1 VNGSLTNQ
9 LIEQKY
15 LKSPLIINA
24 FKKIKRADFV
34 PDEII
39 REKGED
45 FVAQYNA
52 PLSIGYGQTISQP
65 LTVAFMLEL
74 LQPKKG
80 DKILDIGS
88 GSGWQTAMLAYCV
101 QGQSLDD
108 SPFNKDC
115 HQRTVP
121 SDPEGFVYAI
131 ERIPELKEFGQ
142 NNVEKYNF
150 KNIEFICGD
159 GSKGLP
165 DKAPFDKIIVAA
177 SVAEEIPQSWKDQ
190 LKIKGRLVTPVKGSI
205 WLMIKKEK
213 DKFEEKE
220 YPGFVFVP
228 LINEQ

>member
-1 VNGSLTNQ
+1 MKLINE

-15 LKSPLIINA
+15 LKSPLIIDA

-34 PDEII
+34 PQEIT
-39 REKGED
+39 REKGKE
-45 FVAQYNA
+45 FVNEFNA

-88 GSGWQTAMLAYCV
+88 GSGWQTAMLCQIV
-101 QGQSLDD
+101 GS
-108 SPFNKDC
+108 
-115 HQRTVP
+115 
-121 SDPEGFVYAI
+121 EGFVYAI

-142 NNVEKYNF
+142 ANVEKYNF
-150 KNIEFICGD
+150 KNVEFICGD
-159 GSKGLP
+159 GSKGLL

-205 WLMIKKEK
+205 WLVIKKQK
-213 DKFEEKE
+213 DKFEEEE

-228 LINEQ
+228 LISEQ

>member
-9 LIEQKY
+9 LIKQKY

-24 FKKIKRADFV
+24 FRKIKRADFV
-34 PDEII
+34 PNEII

-45 FVAQYNA
+45 FVAEYNA
-52 PLSIGYGQTISQP
+52 PLSIGHGQTISQP

-88 GSGWQTAMLAYCV
+88 GSGWQTAMLCQIV
-101 QGQSLDD
+101 GS
-108 SPFNKDC
+108 
-115 HQRTVP
+115 
-121 SDPEGFVYAI
+121 EGFVYAI

-142 NNVEKYNF
+142 KNVEKYNF

-159 GSKGLP
+159 GSKGLL
-165 DKAPFDKIIVAA
+165 DKVPFDKIIVAA
-177 SVAEEIPQSWKDQ
+177 SVAEEIPQAWKDQ

-205 WLMIKKEK
+205 WLIIKKDK

-228 LINEQ
+228 LISEQ

>member
-1 VNGSLTNQ
+1 MNGSLTNQ

-34 PDEII
+34 PDEVV

-45 FVAQYNA
+45 FVAEYNA

-88 GSGWQTAMLAYCV
+88 GSGWQTAMLCQIV
-101 QGQSLDD
+101 GS
-108 SPFNKDC
+108 
-115 HQRTVP
+115 
-121 SDPEGFVYAI
+121 EGFVYAI

-142 NNVEKYNF
+142 KNVEKYNF
-150 KNIEFICGD
+150 KNVEFICGD
-159 GSKGLP
+159 GSKGLS

-205 WLMIKKEK
+205 WLIIKKDK
-213 DKFEEKE
+213 DRFEDKE

-228 LINEQ
+228 LISEQ